1 MFKDIENSAELQ
13 QYLFNFGVNEHPLQT
28 EIREYTEKNLG
39 NAATMQISPDQGA
52 FLQFI
57 IKSSNI
63 QNCLEIG
70 TFTGYSAFTMALA
83 LPENGSIISLD
94 IDKKN
99 TDIAKKYWSKHSV
112 GKKIDFILA
121 PALETMD
128 EFINLDKTFDLI
140 FIDADK
146 KNYKNYFLKSLEL
159 TEKDGII
166 IIDNTLWKG
175 KVADKSASD
184 DKTNSIKEFNMFIRD
199 FKGTENMI
207 LPIADGMTICR
218 KL

>member
-1 MFKDIENSAELQ
+1 MFKSIENSAELQ
-13 QYLFNFGVNEHPLQT
+13 KYIFTYGVNEHPLQK

-39 NAATMQISPDQGA
+39 NSAIMQISPDQGA
-52 FLQFI
+52 LLQFV

-70 TFTGYSAFTMALA
+70 TFTGYSALTMALA
-83 LPENGSIISLD
+83 LPENGSIVSLD
-94 IDKKN
+94 IDKVN

-121 PALETMD
+121 PALETME
-128 EFINLDKTFDLI
+128 EFINQDKMFDLI

-159 TEKDGII
+159 LEKDGII

-175 KVADKSASD
+175 KVFDLNITD
-184 DKTNSIKEFNMFIRD
+184 DQTNSIREFNSFVRD
-199 FKGTENMI
+199 FKGTDSMI
-207 LPIADGMTICR
+207 LPVADGMTICR

>member
-1 MFKDIENSAELQ
+1 
-13 QYLFNFGVNEHPLQT
+13 
-28 EIREYTEKNLG
+28 
-39 NAATMQISPDQGA
+39 MQISPDQGA
-52 FLQFI
+52 LLQFI

-70 TFTGYSAFTMALA
+70 TFTGYSALTMALA
-83 LPENGSIISLD
+83 LPENGSIVSLD
-94 IDKKN
+94 IDKIN
-99 TDIAKKYWSKHSV
+99 TDVAKKYWNKHSA

-121 PALETMD
+121 PALETME
-128 EFINLDKTFDLI
+128 EFINQDKIFDLI

-146 KNYKNYFLKSLEL
+146 KNYKNYFLKSIKLL
-159 TEKDGII
+159 EKDGIV

-175 KVADKSASD
+175 KIIDPNISD
-184 DKTNSIKEFNMFIRD
+184 DQTISIREFNRFVKD
-199 FKGTENMI
+199 FKGTESMI

>member
-1 MFKDIENSAELQ
+1 MFKFAENSPELEK
-13 QYLFNFGVNEHPLQT
+13 YLFSFGVNEHPLQK

-39 NAATMQISPDQGA
+39 NSAIMQISPDQGA
-52 FLQFI
+52 LLQFI

-70 TFTGYSAFTMALA
+70 TFTGYSTLTMALA
-83 LPENGSIISLD
+83 LPENGSIVSLD
-94 IDKKN
+94 IDKIN
-99 TDIAKKYWSKHSV
+99 TDVAKKYWNKHSV

-121 PALETMD
+121 PALETME
-128 EFINLDKTFDLI
+128 EFINQDKIFDLI

-146 KNYKNYFLKSLEL
+146 KNYKNYFLKSIKLL
-159 TEKDGII
+159 EKDGIV

-175 KVADKSASD
+175 KIIDPNISD
-184 DKTNSIKEFNMFIRD
+184 DQTISIREFNRFVKD
-199 FKGTENMI
+199 FKGTESMI

>member
-1 MFKDIENSAELQ
+1 VFKSIENSAELQ
-13 QYLFNFGVNEHPLQT
+13 KYIFTYGVNEHPLQK

-39 NAATMQISPDQGA
+39 NSAIMQISPDQGA
-52 FLQFI
+52 LLQFI

-70 TFTGYSAFTMALA
+70 TFTGYSALTMALA
-83 LPENGSIISLD
+83 LPENGSIVSLD
-94 IDKKN
+94 IDKVN

-128 EFINLDKTFDLI
+128 EFINQDKIFDLI

-159 TEKDGII
+159 LEKDGII

-175 KVADKSASD
+175 KVFDLNITD
-184 DKTNSIKEFNMFIRD
+184 DQTNSIREFNSLVRD
-199 FKGTENMI
+199 FKGTDSMI

>member
-1 MFKDIENSAELQ
+1 MFKSIENSAELQ
-13 QYLFNFGVNEHPLQT
+13 KYIFTYGVNEHPLQK

-39 NAATMQISPDQGA
+39 NSAIMQISPDQGA
-52 FLQFI
+52 LLQFI

-70 TFTGYSAFTMALA
+70 TFTGYSALTMALA

-94 IDKKN
+94 IDKVN

-121 PALETMD
+121 PALETME
-128 EFINLDKTFDLI
+128 EFINQDKMFDLI

-159 TEKDGII
+159 LEKDGII

-175 KVADKSASD
+175 KVFDLNITD
-184 DKTNSIKEFNMFIRD
+184 DQTNSIREFNSFVRD
-199 FKGTENMI
+199 FKGTDSMI

>member
-1 MFKDIENSAELQ
+1 VFKSIENSTELQ
-13 QYLFNFGVNEHPLQT
+13 KYIFTYGVNEHPLQK

-39 NAATMQISPDQGA
+39 NSAIMQISPDQGA
-52 FLQFI
+52 LLQFI

-70 TFTGYSAFTMALA
+70 TFTGYSALTMALA
-83 LPENGSIISLD
+83 LPENGSIVSLD
-94 IDKKN
+94 IDKVN

-121 PALETMD
+121 PALETME
-128 EFINLDKTFDLI
+128 EFINQDKMFDLI

-159 TEKDGII
+159 LEKDGII

-175 KVADKSASD
+175 KVFDLNITD
-184 DKTNSIKEFNMFIRD
+184 DQTNSIREFNSFVRD
-199 FKGTENMI
+199 FKGTDSMI

>member
-1 MFKDIENSAELQ
+1 MFKSIENSAELQ
-13 QYLFNFGVNEHPLQT
+13 KYIFNYGVNEHPLQK

-39 NAATMQISPDQGA
+39 NSAIMQISPDQGA
-52 FLQFI
+52 LLQFI

-70 TFTGYSAFTMALA
+70 TFTGYSALTMALA
-83 LPENGSIISLD
+83 LPENGSIVSLD
-94 IDKKN
+94 IDKVN
-99 TDIAKKYWSKHSV
+99 TDIAKKYWTKHSV

-121 PALETMD
+121 PALETME
-128 EFINLDKTFDLI
+128 EFINQDKMFDLI

-159 TEKDGII
+159 LEKDGII

-175 KVADKSASD
+175 KVFDLNIKD
-184 DKTNSIKEFNMFIRD
+184 DQTNSIREFNSFVRD
-199 FKGTENMI
+199 FKGTDSMI

>member
-1 MFKDIENSAELQ
+1 VFKSIENSAELQ
-13 QYLFNFGVNEHPLQT
+13 KYIFTYGVNEHPLQK

-39 NAATMQISPDQGA
+39 NSAIMQISPDQGA
-52 FLQFI
+52 LLQFI

-70 TFTGYSAFTMALA
+70 TFTGYSALTMALA
-83 LPENGSIISLD
+83 LPENGSIVSLD
-94 IDKKN
+94 IDKVN

-121 PALETMD
+121 PALETME
-128 EFINLDKTFDLI
+128 EFINQDKMFDLI

-159 TEKDGII
+159 LEKDGII

-175 KVADKSASD
+175 RVFDLNITD
-184 DKTNSIKEFNMFIRD
+184 DQTNSIREFNSFVRD
-199 FKGTENMI
+199 FKGTDSMI

>member
-1 MFKDIENSAELQ
+1 MFKSIENSAELQ
-13 QYLFNFGVNEHPLQT
+13 KYIFTYGVNEHPLQK

-39 NAATMQISPDQGA
+39 NSAIMQISPDQGA
-52 FLQFI
+52 LLQFI

-70 TFTGYSAFTMALA
+70 TFTGYSALTMALA
-83 LPENGSIISLD
+83 LPENGSIVSLD
-94 IDKKN
+94 IDKVN

-121 PALETMD
+121 QALETME
-128 EFINLDKTFDLI
+128 EFINQDKMFDLI

-159 TEKDGII
+159 LEKDGII

-175 KVADKSASD
+175 KVIDLNISD
-184 DKTNSIKEFNMFIRD
+184 DQTNSIREFNRFVRD
-199 FKGTENMI
+199 FKGTESMI

>member
-13 QYLFNFGVNEHPLQT
+13 KYLFEFGVNEHPLQT

-70 TFTGYSAFTMALA
+70 TFTGYSALTMALA

-128 EFINLDKTFDLI
+128 EFVNLDKTFDLI

-175 KVADKSASD
+175 KVADKSAND

>member
-1 MFKDIENSAELQ
+1 VFKSIENSAELQ
-13 QYLFNFGVNEHPLQT
+13 KYIFTYGVNEHPLQK

-39 NAATMQISPDQGA
+39 NSAIMQISPDQGA
-52 FLQFI
+52 LLQFI

-70 TFTGYSAFTMALA
+70 TFTGYSALTMALA
-83 LPENGSIISLD
+83 LPENGSIVSLD
-94 IDKKN
+94 IDKVN
-99 TDIAKKYWSKHSV
+99 TDIAKKYWNKHSV

-121 PALETMD
+121 PALETIE
-128 EFINLDKTFDLI
+128 EFINQDKMFDLI

-159 TEKDGII
+159 LEKDGII

-175 KVADKSASD
+175 KVFDLNITD
-184 DKTNSIKEFNMFIRD
+184 DQTNSIREFNSFVRD
-199 FKGTENMI
+199 FKGTDSMI

>member
-1 MFKDIENSAELQ
+1 MFKFAENSPELEK
-13 QYLFNFGVNEHPLQT
+13 YLFSFGVNEHPLQK
-28 EIREYTEKNLG
+28 EIREYTKKNLG
-39 NAATMQISPDQGA
+39 NSAIMQISPDQGA
-52 FLQFI
+52 LLQFI

-70 TFTGYSAFTMALA
+70 TFTGYSALTMALA
-83 LPENGSIISLD
+83 LPENGSIVSLD
-94 IDKKN
+94 IDKIN
-99 TDIAKKYWSKHSV
+99 TDVAKKYWNKHSA

-121 PALETMD
+121 PALETME
-128 EFINLDKTFDLI
+128 EFINQDKIFDLI

-159 TEKDGII
+159 LEKDGII

-175 KVADKSASD
+175 KVIDPNISD
-184 DKTNSIKEFNMFIRD
+184 DQTISIRQFNRFVKD
-199 FKGTENMI
+199 FKGTESMI

>member
-1 MFKDIENSAELQ
+1 MFKSIENLAELQ
-13 QYLFNFGVNEHPLQT
+13 KYIFTYGINEHPLQK

-39 NAATMQISPDQGA
+39 NSAIMQISPDQGA
-52 FLQFI
+52 LLQFI

-70 TFTGYSAFTMALA
+70 TFTGYSALTMALA
-83 LPENGSIISLD
+83 LPENGSIVSLD
-94 IDKKN
+94 IDKVN

-121 PALETMD
+121 PALETME
-128 EFINLDKTFDLI
+128 EFINQDKMFDLI

-159 TEKDGII
+159 LEKDGII

-175 KVADKSASD
+175 KVFDLNITD
-184 DKTNSIKEFNMFIRD
+184 DQTNSIREFNSFVRD
-199 FKGTENMI
+199 FKGTDSMI

>member
-1 MFKDIENSAELQ
+1 MFKSIENSAELQ
-13 QYLFNFGVNEHPLQT
+13 KYIFTYGVNEHPLQK

-39 NAATMQISPDQGA
+39 NSAIMQISPDQGA
-52 FLQFI
+52 LLQFI

-70 TFTGYSAFTMALA
+70 TFTGYSALTMALA
-83 LPENGSIISLD
+83 LPENGSIVSLD
-94 IDKKN
+94 IDKVN

-121 PALETMD
+121 PALETME
-128 EFINLDKTFDLI
+128 EFINQDKMFDLI

-159 TEKDGII
+159 LEKDGII

-175 KVADKSASD
+175 KVFDLNIKD
-184 DKTNSIKEFNMFIRD
+184 DQTNSIREFNSFVRD
-199 FKGTENMI
+199 FKGTDSMI

>member
-1 MFKDIENSAELQ
+1 VFKSIENSAELQ
-13 QYLFNFGVNEHPLQT
+13 KYIFTYGVNEHPLQK

-39 NAATMQISPDQGA
+39 NSAIMQISPDQGA
-52 FLQFI
+52 LLQFI

-70 TFTGYSAFTMALA
+70 TFTGYSALTMALA
-83 LPENGSIISLD
+83 LPENGSIVSLD
-94 IDKKN
+94 IDKVN

-121 PALETMD
+121 PALETME
-128 EFINLDKTFDLI
+128 EFINQDKMFDLI

-159 TEKDGII
+159 LEKDGII

-175 KVADKSASD
+175 KVLDLNITD
-184 DKTNSIKEFNMFIRD
+184 EQTNSIREFNSFVRD
-199 FKGTENMI
+199 FKGTDSMI

>member
-1 MFKDIENSAELQ
+1 VFKSIENSAELQ
-13 QYLFNFGVNEHPLQT
+13 KYIFTYGVNEHPLQK

-39 NAATMQISPDQGA
+39 NSAIIQISPDQGA
-52 FLQFI
+52 LLQFI

-70 TFTGYSAFTMALA
+70 TFTGYSALTMALA
-83 LPENGSIISLD
+83 LPENGSIVSLD
-94 IDKKN
+94 IDKVN

-121 PALETMD
+121 PALETME
-128 EFINLDKTFDLI
+128 EFINQDKMFDLI

-159 TEKDGII
+159 LEKDGII

-175 KVADKSASD
+175 KVFDLNITD
-184 DKTNSIKEFNMFIRD
+184 DQTNSIREFNSFVRD
-199 FKGTENMI
+199 FKGTDSMI

>member
-1 MFKDIENSAELQ
+1 VFKFAENSPELEK
-13 QYLFNFGVNEHPLQT
+13 YLFSFGVNEHPLQK

-39 NAATMQISPDQGA
+39 NSAIMQISPDQGA
-52 FLQFI
+52 LLQFI

-70 TFTGYSAFTMALA
+70 TFTGYSTLTMALA
-83 LPENGSIISLD
+83 LPENGSIVSLD
-94 IDKKN
+94 IDKIN
-99 TDIAKKYWSKHSV
+99 TDVAKKYWNKHSV

-121 PALETMD
+121 PALETME
-128 EFINLDKTFDLI
+128 EFINQDKIFDLI

-146 KNYKNYFLKSLEL
+146 KNYKNYFLKSIKLL
-159 TEKDGII
+159 EKDGIV

-175 KVADKSASD
+175 KIIDPNISD
-184 DKTNSIKEFNMFIRD
+184 DQTISIREFNRFVKD
-199 FKGTENMI
+199 FKGTESMI

>member
-1 MFKDIENSAELQ
+1 MFKSIENSAELQ
-13 QYLFNFGVNEHPLQT
+13 RYIFTYGVNEHPLQK

-39 NAATMQISPDQGA
+39 NSAIMQISPDQGA
-52 FLQFI
+52 LLQFI

-70 TFTGYSAFTMALA
+70 TFTGYSALTMALA
-83 LPENGSIISLD
+83 LPENGSIVSLD
-94 IDKKN
+94 IDKVN

-121 PALETMD
+121 PALETME
-128 EFINLDKTFDLI
+128 EFINQDKMFDLI

-159 TEKDGII
+159 LEKDGII

-175 KVADKSASD
+175 KVFDLNIKD
-184 DKTNSIKEFNMFIRD
+184 DQTNSIREFNSFVRD
-199 FKGTENMI
+199 FKGTDSMI

>member
-1 MFKDIENSAELQ
+1 VFKSIKNSVELQ
-13 QYLFNFGVNEHPLQT
+13 KYIFTYGVNEHPLQK

-39 NAATMQISPDQGA
+39 NSAIMQISPDQGA
-52 FLQFI
+52 LLQFI

-70 TFTGYSAFTMALA
+70 TFTGYSALTMALA
-83 LPENGSIISLD
+83 LPENGSIVSLD
-94 IDKKN
+94 IDKVN

-121 PALETMD
+121 PALETME
-128 EFINLDKTFDLI
+128 EFINQDKIFDLI

-159 TEKDGII
+159 LEKDGII

-175 KVADKSASD
+175 KVFDLNITD
-184 DKTNSIKEFNMFIRD
+184 DQTNSIREFNSFVRD
-199 FKGTENMI
+199 FKGTDSMI

>member
-1 MFKDIENSAELQ
+1 VFKSIENSAELQ
-13 QYLFNFGVNEHPLQT
+13 KYIFTYGVNEHPLQK

-39 NAATMQISPDQGA
+39 NSAIMQISPDQGA
-52 FLQFI
+52 LLQFI

-70 TFTGYSAFTMALA
+70 TFTGYSAITMALA
-83 LPENGSIISLD
+83 LPENGSIVSLD
-94 IDKKN
+94 IDKVN

-121 PALETMD
+121 PALETME
-128 EFINLDKTFDLI
+128 EFINQDKMFDLI

-159 TEKDGII
+159 LEKDGII

-175 KVADKSASD
+175 KVFDLNIKD
-184 DKTNSIKEFNMFIRD
+184 DQTNSIREFNSFVRD
-199 FKGTENMI
+199 FKGTDSMI

>member
-1 MFKDIENSAELQ
+1 MFKSIENSAELQ
-13 QYLFNFGVNEHPLQT
+13 KYIFTYGVNEHPLQK

-39 NAATMQISPDQGA
+39 NSAIMQISPDQGA
-52 FLQFI
+52 LLQFI

-70 TFTGYSAFTMALA
+70 TFTGYSALTMALA
-83 LPENGSIISLD
+83 LPENGSIVSLD
-94 IDKKN
+94 IDKVN

-121 PALETMD
+121 PALETIE
-128 EFINLDKTFDLI
+128 EFINQDKMFDLI

-159 TEKDGII
+159 LEKDGII

-175 KVADKSASD
+175 KVFDLNITD
-184 DKTNSIKEFNMFIRD
+184 DQTNSIREFNSFVRD
-199 FKGTENMI
+199 FKGTDSMI

>member
-70 TFTGYSAFTMALA
+70 TFTGYSALTMALA

-175 KVADKSASD
+175 KVADKSAND
-184 DKTNSIKEFNMFIRD
+184 DKTNSIKEFNTFIRD

>member
-1 MFKDIENSAELQ
+1 MFKFAENSPELEK
-13 QYLFNFGVNEHPLQT
+13 YLFSFGVNEHPLQK

-39 NAATMQISPDQGA
+39 NSAIMQISPDQGA
-52 FLQFI
+52 LLQFI

-70 TFTGYSAFTMALA
+70 TFTGYSALTMALA
-83 LPENGSIISLD
+83 LPENGSIVSLD
-94 IDKKN
+94 IDKVN

-121 PALETMD
+121 PALETME
-128 EFINLDKTFDLI
+128 EFINQDKMFDLI

-159 TEKDGII
+159 LEKDGII

-175 KVADKSASD
+175 KVFDLNITD
-184 DKTNSIKEFNMFIRD
+184 DQTNSIREFNSFVRD
-199 FKGTENMI
+199 FKGN
-207 LPIADGMTICR
+207 
-218 KL
+218 

>member
-1 MFKDIENSAELQ
+1 VFKSIENSAELQ
-13 QYLFNFGVNEHPLQT
+13 KYIFTYGVNEHPLQK

-39 NAATMQISPDQGA
+39 NSAIMQISPDQGA
-52 FLQFI
+52 LLQFI

-70 TFTGYSAFTMALA
+70 TFTGYSALTMALA
-83 LPENGSIISLD
+83 LPENGSIVSLD
-94 IDKKN
+94 IDKVN
-99 TDIAKKYWSKHSV
+99 TNIAKKYWSKHSV

-121 PALETMD
+121 PALETME
-128 EFINLDKTFDLI
+128 EFINQDKMFDLI

-159 TEKDGII
+159 LEKDGII

-175 KVADKSASD
+175 KVFDLNITD
-184 DKTNSIKEFNMFIRD
+184 DQTNSIREFNSFVRD
-199 FKGTENMI
+199 FKGTDSMI

>member
-1 MFKDIENSAELQ
+1 MFKDIENSTELQ
-13 QYLFNFGVNEHPLQT
+13 RYLFNFGVKEHPLQT

-70 TFTGYSAFTMALA
+70 TFTGYSALTMALA

-175 KVADKSASD
+175 KVADKSAND
-184 DKTNSIKEFNMFIRD
+184 DKTNSIKEFNTFIRD

>member
-1 MFKDIENSAELQ
+1 MYKSIENSAELQ
-13 QYLFNFGVNEHPLQT
+13 KYIFTYGVNEHPLQK

-39 NAATMQISPDQGA
+39 NSAIMQISPDQGA
-52 FLQFI
+52 LLQFI

-70 TFTGYSAFTMALA
+70 TFTGYSALTMALA
-83 LPENGSIISLD
+83 LPENGSIVSLD
-94 IDKKN
+94 IDKVN
-99 TDIAKKYWSKHSV
+99 TDIAKKYWSKHRV

-121 PALETMD
+121 PALETIE
-128 EFINLDKTFDLI
+128 EFINQDKMFDLI

-159 TEKDGII
+159 LEKDGII

-175 KVADKSASD
+175 KVFDLNITD
-184 DKTNSIKEFNMFIRD
+184 DQTNSIREFNSFVRD
-199 FKGTENMI
+199 FKGTDSMI

>member
-1 MFKDIENSAELQ
+1 VFKSIENSAELQ
-13 QYLFNFGVNEHPLQT
+13 KYIFTYGVNEHPLQK

-39 NAATMQISPDQGA
+39 NSAIMQISPDQGA
-52 FLQFI
+52 LLQFI

-70 TFTGYSAFTMALA
+70 TFTGYSALTMALA
-83 LPENGSIISLD
+83 LPENGSIVSLD
-94 IDKKN
+94 IDKVN

-121 PALETMD
+121 PALETME
-128 EFINLDKTFDLI
+128 EFINQDKMFDLI

-159 TEKDGII
+159 LEKDGII

-175 KVADKSASD
+175 KVFDLNITD
-184 DKTNSIKEFNMFIRD
+184 DQTNSIREFNSLVRD
-199 FKGTENMI
+199 FKGTDSMI

>member
-1 MFKDIENSAELQ
+1 VFKSIENSAELQ
-13 QYLFNFGVNEHPLQT
+13 KYIFTYGVNEHPLQK

-39 NAATMQISPDQGA
+39 NSAIMQISPDQGA
-52 FLQFI
+52 LLQFV

-70 TFTGYSAFTMALA
+70 TFTGYSALTMALA
-83 LPENGSIISLD
+83 LPENGSIVSLD
-94 IDKKN
+94 IDKVN

-121 PALETMD
+121 PALETME
-128 EFINLDKTFDLI
+128 EFINQDKMFDLI

-159 TEKDGII
+159 LEKDGII

-175 KVADKSASD
+175 KVFDLNITD
-184 DKTNSIKEFNMFIRD
+184 DQTNSIREFNSFVRD
-199 FKGTENMI
+199 FKGTDSMI

>member
-1 MFKDIENSAELQ
+1 MFKSIENSAELQ
-13 QYLFNFGVNEHPLQT
+13 KYIFTYGVNEHPLQK

-39 NAATMQISPDQGA
+39 NSAIMQISPDQGA
-52 FLQFI
+52 LLQFV

-70 TFTGYSAFTMALA
+70 TFTGYSALTMALA
-83 LPENGSIISLD
+83 LPENGSIVSLD
-94 IDKKN
+94 IDKVN

-121 PALETMD
+121 PALETME
-128 EFINLDKTFDLI
+128 EFINQDKMFDLI

-159 TEKDGII
+159 LEKDGII

-175 KVADKSASD
+175 KVFDLNITD
-184 DKTNSIKEFNMFIRD
+184 DQTNSIREFNSFVRD
-199 FKGTENMI
+199 FKGIDSMI

>member
-1 MFKDIENSAELQ
+1 MFKSIENSAELQ
-13 QYLFNFGVNEHPLQT
+13 KYIFTYGVNEHPLQK

-39 NAATMQISPDQGA
+39 NSAIMQISPDQGA
-52 FLQFI
+52 LLQFI

-70 TFTGYSAFTMALA
+70 TFTGYSALTMALA
-83 LPENGSIISLD
+83 LPENGSIVSLD
-94 IDKKN
+94 IDKVN

-121 PALETMD
+121 PALETME
-128 EFINLDKTFDLI
+128 EFINQDKMFDLI

-159 TEKDGII
+159 LEKDGII

-175 KVADKSASD
+175 KVFDLNITD
-184 DKTNSIKEFNMFIRD
+184 DQTNSIREFNSFVRD
-199 FKGTENMI
+199 FKGTDSMI
-207 LPIADGMTICR
+207 LPIADGLTICR

>member
-1 MFKDIENSAELQ
+1 
-13 QYLFNFGVNEHPLQT
+13 
-28 EIREYTEKNLG
+28 
-39 NAATMQISPDQGA
+39 
-52 FLQFI
+52 
-57 IKSSNI
+57 
-63 QNCLEIG
+63 
-70 TFTGYSAFTMALA
+70 MALA
-83 LPENGSIISLD
+83 LPENGSIVSLD
-94 IDKKN
+94 IDKVN

-121 PALETMD
+121 PALETME
-128 EFINLDKTFDLI
+128 EFINQDKMFDLI

-159 TEKDGII
+159 LEKDGII

-175 KVADKSASD
+175 KVLDLNITD
-184 DKTNSIKEFNMFIRD
+184 EQTNSIREFNSFVRD
-199 FKGTENMI
+199 FKGTDSMI

>member
-1 MFKDIENSAELQ
+1 VFKSIENSAELQ
-13 QYLFNFGVNEHPLQT
+13 KYIFTYGVNEHPLQK

-39 NAATMQISPDQGA
+39 NSAIMQISPDQGA
-52 FLQFI
+52 LLQFI

-70 TFTGYSAFTMALA
+70 TFTGYSALTMALA
-83 LPENGSIISLD
+83 LPENGSIVSLD
-94 IDKKN
+94 IDKVN

-121 PALETMD
+121 PALETME
-128 EFINLDKTFDLI
+128 EFINQDKMFDLI

-159 TEKDGII
+159 LEKDGII

-175 KVADKSASD
+175 KVLDLNITD
-184 DKTNSIKEFNMFIRD
+184 DQTNSIREFNSFVRD
-199 FKGTENMI
+199 FKGTDSMI

>member
-1 MFKDIENSAELQ
+1 MFKSIENSAELQ
-13 QYLFNFGVNEHPLQT
+13 KYIFNYGVNEHPLQK

-39 NAATMQISPDQGA
+39 NSAIMQISPDQGA
-52 FLQFI
+52 LLQFI

-70 TFTGYSAFTMALA
+70 TFTGYSALTMALA
-83 LPENGSIISLD
+83 LPENGSIVSLD
-94 IDKKN
+94 IDKVN
-99 TDIAKKYWSKHSV
+99 TDIAKKYWTKHSV

-121 PALETMD
+121 PALETME
-128 EFINLDKTFDLI
+128 EFINQDKMFDLI

-159 TEKDGII
+159 LEKDGII

-175 KVADKSASD
+175 KVFDLNITD
-184 DKTNSIKEFNMFIRD
+184 DQTNSIREFNSFVRD
-199 FKGTENMI
+199 FKGTDSMI

>member
-1 MFKDIENSAELQ
+1 MFKFAENSAELQ
-13 QYLFNFGVNEHPLQT
+13 KYIFTYGVNEHPLQK

-39 NAATMQISPDQGA
+39 NSAIMQISPDQGA
-52 FLQFI
+52 LLQFI

-70 TFTGYSAFTMALA
+70 TFTGYSALTMALA
-83 LPENGSIISLD
+83 LPENGSIVSLD
-94 IDKKN
+94 IDKVN

-121 PALETMD
+121 PALETME
-128 EFINLDKTFDLI
+128 EFINQDKMFDLI

-159 TEKDGII
+159 LEKDGII

-175 KVADKSASD
+175 KVFDLNITD
-184 DKTNSIKEFNMFIRD
+184 DQTNSIREFNSFVRD
-199 FKGTENMI
+199 FKGTDSMI

>member
-1 MFKDIENSAELQ
+1 MFKSIENSAELQ
-13 QYLFNFGVNEHPLQT
+13 KYIFTYGVNEHPLQK

-39 NAATMQISPDQGA
+39 NSAIMQISPDQGA
-52 FLQFI
+52 LLQFI

-70 TFTGYSAFTMALA
+70 TFTGYSALTMALA
-83 LPENGSIISLD
+83 LPENGSIVSLD
-94 IDKKN
+94 INKVN

-121 PALETMD
+121 PALETME
-128 EFINLDKTFDLI
+128 EFINQDKMFDLI

-159 TEKDGII
+159 LEKDGII

-175 KVADKSASD
+175 KVFDLNITD
-184 DKTNSIKEFNMFIRD
+184 DQTNSIREFNSFVRD
-199 FKGTENMI
+199 FKGTDSMI

>member
-1 MFKDIENSAELQ
+1 MFKSIENSAELQ
-13 QYLFNFGVNEHPLQT
+13 KYIFTYGVNEHPLQK

-39 NAATMQISPDQGA
+39 NSAIMQISPDQGA
-52 FLQFI
+52 LLQFI

-70 TFTGYSAFTMALA
+70 TFTGYSALTMALA
-83 LPENGSIISLD
+83 LPENGSIVSLD
-94 IDKKN
+94 IDKVN

-121 PALETMD
+121 PALETME
-128 EFINLDKTFDLI
+128 EFINQDKMFDLI

-159 TEKDGII
+159 LEKDGII

-175 KVADKSASD
+175 KVFDLNITD
-184 DKTNSIKEFNMFIRD
+184 DQTNFIREFNSFVRD
-199 FKGTENMI
+199 FKGTDSMI